1 MTEKDFKQGSL
12 LYDEERDRIDIRFG
26 LNDYYGGLHCGET
39 MEVLIDGQW
48 VPTRIEKGNDWYLV
62 GIKTKDLPG
71 LQVRL

>member
-12 LYDEERDRIDIRFG
+12 LYDEERDRVDIRFG
-26 LNDYYGGLHCGET
+26 VNDYYGGLHCGET

-48 VPTRIEKGNDWYLV
+48 VPTRIEKENDWYLV

-71 LQVRL
+71 LQVRI